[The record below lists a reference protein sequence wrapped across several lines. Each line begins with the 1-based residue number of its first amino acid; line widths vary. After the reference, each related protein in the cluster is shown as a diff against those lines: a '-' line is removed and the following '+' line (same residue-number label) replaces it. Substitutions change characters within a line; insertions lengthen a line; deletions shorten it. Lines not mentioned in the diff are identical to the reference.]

1 MPVKKRDPDDSE
13 WMFILVSIAMLAV
26 LLAVNLASADSPSPS
41 SERAT
46 DDNPSRH
53 DTPPSP
59 REPPPSADK
68 PSPNKPASN
77 ESAGHHAAPSKPPP
91 PSPDMPIADTTD
103 VPPADTPASS
113 RRTVDRDRVIVREA
127 PTPTVDPDAEDPE
140 PKLSLPTEA
149 DRQAWQRPGFRLGIA
164 ASYGELVGL
173 RGAPSGA
180 LYAANLRA
188 GLRLDARW
196 SIAASFQYALASR
209 SGGIEGLRFAGT
221 IDPTIHIT
229 PSVSVAL
236 GFGFGGIV
244 EGQTTRAD
252 AMPLPSSLES
262 SYTFP
267 DASTPLAKCSGVG
280 AAALARAEYAYV
292 LGPRMAGV
300 IGVEVVGQW
309 TGCVDDTGRVEPDTG
324 KAIVRRQWWPHTGA
338 TLSVGFAWR

>member
-1 MPVKKRDPDDSE
+1 VVVHAAKEPERDPDE
-13 WMFILVSIAMLAV
+13 
-26 LLAVNLASADSPSPS
+26 
-41 SERAT
+41 
-46 DDNPSRH
+46 
-53 DTPPSP
+53 
-59 REPPPSADK
+59 
-68 PSPNKPASN
+68 
-77 ESAGHHAAPSKPPP
+77 
-91 PSPDMPIADTTD
+91 
-103 VPPADTPASS
+103 
-113 RRTVDRDRVIVREA
+113 
-127 PTPTVDPDAEDPE
+127 EDPE

-149 DRQAWQRPGFRLGIA
+149 DRQAWKRPGFRLGLSA
-164 ASYGELVGL
+164 GAGELVGL
-173 RGAPSGA
+173 RGAPSGR

-196 SIAASFQYALASR
+196 SLLASFQYALATR
-209 SGGIEGLRFAGT
+209 TGGIEGLRFAGT
-221 IDPTIHIT
+221 IDPTVHVT
-229 PSVSVAL
+229 PNLAVAI

-244 EGQTTRAD
+244 EGQTSRAD

-280 AAALARAEYAYV
+280 AAALARAEYSYV

-300 IGVEVVGQW
+300 IGLEVVGQW